1 MQKVE
6 DFRKH
11 AEECRALANR
21 SRSSGERNMLLNMA
35 CTWDDLAKTRLSQLA
50 QEKRMKDI
58 APGPGGED
66 RTSGALIPIDRLNTG
81 NDE

>member
-6 DFRKH
+6 DYRKH

-21 SRSSGERNMLLNMA
+21 ARSPDERNMLLNMA
-35 CTWDDLAKTRLSQLA
+35 STWDDLAKTRLSQIA

-66 RTSGALIPIDRLNTG
+66 RTRGASIPNDRLDTG